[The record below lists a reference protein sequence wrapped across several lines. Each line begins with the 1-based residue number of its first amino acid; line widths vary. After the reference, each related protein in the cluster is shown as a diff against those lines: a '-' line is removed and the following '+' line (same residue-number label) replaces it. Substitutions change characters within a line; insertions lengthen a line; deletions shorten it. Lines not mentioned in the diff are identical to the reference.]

1 MIEMS
6 SLLML
11 PNEKRGRAEATL
23 LQGVQAVACTFAIIY
38 GFAAVGMAGAIWA
51 LVSAVIVLRPG
62 FEDSLKASQARIG
75 ANLVGALVGVAVGLT
90 LGSGPMA
97 VALALFLVILLCFR
111 KPLRTAVR
119 SACAGV
125 VIVMMHEGSIR
136 ESGIER
142 FLAVV
147 VGCLIALAVGF
158 VGDRLFQ
165 KIRTRFPHSEDHEP
179 IKGADE

>member
-1 MIEMS
+1 MIEML
-6 SLLML
+6 SLKMTGE
-11 PNEKRGRAEATL
+11 EKGRVEATL

-38 GFAAVGMAGAIWA
+38 GFAVAGRPGAIWA

-90 LGSGPMA
+90 LGSGPGA

-147 VGCLIALAVGF
+147 AGCLIALAVGF
-158 VGDRLFQ
+158 VADRLFQ
-165 KIRTRFPHSEDHEP
+165 KIRSRFPHSEDGDVA
-179 IKGADE
+179 KGADE